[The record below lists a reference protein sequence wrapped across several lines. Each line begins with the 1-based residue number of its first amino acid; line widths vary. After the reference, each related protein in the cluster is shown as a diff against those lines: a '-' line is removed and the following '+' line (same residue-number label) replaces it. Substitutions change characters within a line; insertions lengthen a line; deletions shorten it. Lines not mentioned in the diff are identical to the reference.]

1 MKETQLDKLSYSVE
15 GLAEATQLSKDSISK
30 AIKNNALVASYYG
43 VKPLILRDEAIRW
56 LKSLPN
62 ERPERA
68 A

>member
-1 MKETQLDKLSYSVE
+1 VKEAQLDKLSYSVD

-30 AIKNNALVASYYG
+30 AIKNNTLVASYYG

-62 ERPERA
+62 ERPERVA
-68 A
+68 